1 MDDGSRKFNEILYIQ
16 HPTSSFQLPT
26 KEDEVRKS
34 KLKGNQT
41 IQISGSK
48 SISNRL
54 LILERLFKNIK
65 IGNLSNSQDTQ
76 LLKKLFQKIAIL
88 STFITLEQRCVF

>member
-1 MDDGSRKFNEILYIQ
+1 MKLEQ
-16 HPTSSFQLPT
+16 
-26 KEDEVRKS
+26 S
-34 KLKGNQT
+34 KLIGNQT

-54 LILERLFKNIK
+54 LILESLFKNIK

-76 LLKKLFQKIAIL
+76 LLKKHCRRIQKP
-88 STFITLEQRCVF
+88 